1 MVDDPAE
8 YSFWDHL
15 NEARNGIIRS
25 LVYVLLAS
33 TAAWFFRDRIFWL
46 LEWPAWQGAKW
57 AGIGDFNFRIFEPI
71 GGLMLMMYA
80 ALIVGATVAAPVW
93 LWETIRFINPAL
105 TARERKFT
113 YLFIPG
119 FILLFVVGVVFCYF
133 LAPVFC
139 WFLLRFNLVSFKVAP
154 EWTLGSYLRFLIQ
167 CLVATGLLFELPMV
181 LMFLV
186 WIGVTSSAALRAR
199 WRGAVVL
206 ILVIV
211 AIVSPTTDPIT
222 MTVMSVPLVGLY
234 FLSISLAKWVE
245 RGRAARAEEVE
256 TDEASDEVGADLALA
271 EAVEN
276 TATQADA
283 AYAEAEEFYR
293 RQRGEQPPGA
303 TEPSTEPPP
312 DAAP

>member
-1 MVDDPAE
+1 MVEHSRE

-57 AGIGDFNFRIFEPI
+57 AGITDFNFRIFEPV

-80 ALIVGATVAAPVW
+80 ALVVGATVAAPVW

-105 TARERKFT
+105 TARERRFT
-113 YLFIPG
+113 FLFIPG
-119 FILLFVVGVVFCYF
+119 FVGLFIAGVVFCYF

-139 WFLLRFNLVSFKVAP
+139 WFLLRFNLTSFKVAP
-154 EWTLGSYLRFLIQ
+154 EWTLASYLRFLLQ
-167 CLVATGLLFELPMV
+167 SLVATGLLFELPMV

-186 WIGVTSSAALRAR
+186 WIGVTSSAALKAR

-211 AIVSPTTDPIT
+211 AVVSPTTDPIT
-222 MTVMSVPLVGLY
+222 MAVMALPLVGLY
-234 FLSISLAKWVE
+234 FLSISLARWVE
-245 RGRAARAEEVE
+245 RGRSGRAEELDADETSALASEPLALPEVAESPTVE
-256 TDEASDEVGADLALA
+256 T
-271 EAVEN
+271 
-276 TATQADA
+276 DA

-293 RQRGEQPPGA
+293 RQRGEPQPSA
-303 TEPSTEPPP
+303 AEPSTEPPP
-312 DAAP
+312 DPAP